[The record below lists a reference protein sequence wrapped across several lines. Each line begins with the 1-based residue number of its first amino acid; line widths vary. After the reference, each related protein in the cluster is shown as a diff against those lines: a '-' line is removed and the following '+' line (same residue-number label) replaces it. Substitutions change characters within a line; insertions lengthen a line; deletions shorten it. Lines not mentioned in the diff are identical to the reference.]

1 MFIDVGSRISW
12 DGAIDRLAGAASKI
26 LPSSNLLHKAVNF
39 MIFMSLVS
47 HKKSYLVCV
56 ELTNFRIFTQP
67 IPIFFSKYKTET
79 ANRGQRQLLFLTS
92 GFHPNSNNTQL
103 ADDML
108 EILIVNGFD

>member
-56 ELTNFRIFTQP
+56 EFSNIHEP
-67 IPIFFSKYKTET
+67 ILNFFSKYKTQT
-79 ANRGQRQLLFLTS
+79 ANRGQSQLLFLTLR
-92 GFHPNSNNTQL
+92 FCQ
-103 ADDML
+103 
-108 EILIVNGFD
+108 I

>member
-67 IPIFFSKYKTET
+67 IPNFCQNKEGQIMIKGGFLKSSQSSET
-79 ANRGQRQLLFLTS
+79 
-92 GFHPNSNNTQL
+92 
-103 ADDML
+103 
-108 EILIVNGFD
+108 